1 MDSRTQHFQCETD
14 LFSLYKNA
22 VNLVTYRFSPRNF
35 SADKSYC
42 REQKKKNRKSKLIC
56 YPREQMMKHEYT

>member
-42 REQKKKNRKSKLIC
+42 REQKKTTEN
-56 YPREQMMKHEYT
+56 PN